1 MKILKLELENF
12 MCFSGTD
19 NRIEFTDGL
28 NVILGGNGYG
38 KTKLYDSF
46 NWVLFD
52 KITNQDGQL
61 DTPTEEIKGGLV
73 SKKAI
78 ADGDDGA
85 TIKAIV
91 RLTLVNEKGKEI
103 ILERSYAV
111 KKLSGMEATS
121 LGKSKLIISAKD
133 DLEFKPVSF
142 SSQQDVDDYIRE
154 HVIQPTVLEHIWFQG
169 ERGIKGA
176 VDTSNAVKL
185 KQVINKL
192 SYIDTWEKFI
202 EATEN
207 TDRRTREKYEKAV
220 KKSQKH
226 KEKTDLL
233 TSQIEKLD
241 KELHAIEEKLTI
253 KEKDLDIAED
263 EVDNLAMGENVREE
277 LRAHSAEEDR
287 IKRELAQAEYDLDQM
302 LDNANRDLFESFW
315 VAHGTTKIQTKF
327 EELVQEYEFNRVAVE
342 KIKKKDKPKNTESL
356 YLQDHIHDML
366 HKEHCTICDRTAP
379 KDSDAYRNIQKW
391 LPEEEKP
398 LDDKLGTPFNHAF
411 QFTDLRRSLSVIS
424 NYDDAFESNFEQQR
438 SQFFRLKDKRRQL
451 DEENRRIE
459 EEKEKLLSKYNISS
473 IDAGIRLGD
482 RIRSYNEKTASLREE
497 IVRLEERRKV
507 LTEEKA
513 EKDQALDKLHEGDID
528 PILRK
533 QKEYFNDLLTATKT
547 AKDQQYKKLVDLLM
561 KETNRHY
568 EAINKQSGA
577 FYGKIVFKQNSKGGY
592 SPEIH
597 NENGDNVTP
606 GMNTAQLLSMQF
618 SILFAILSA
627 NKEYGFNKRY
637 PLIADAP
644 NSAFD
649 AKKKKLLLRQI
660 GTTFEQS
667 IVMMFEY
674 LTNDPER
681 ANRYKVDKSGIREL
695 TDTLEG
701 EGVPMNIY
709 MLDIPDGVNS
719 RDINELTVQIKKI

>member
-1 MKILKLELENF
+1 
-12 MCFSGTD
+12 
-19 NRIEFTDGL
+19 
-28 NVILGGNGYG
+28 V
-38 KTKLYDSF
+38 
-46 NWVLFD
+46 
-52 KITNQDGQL
+52 Q
-61 DTPTEEIKGGLV
+61 EE
-73 SKKAI
+73 
-78 ADGDDGA
+78 
-85 TIKAIV
+85 
-91 RLTLVNEKGKEI
+91 
-103 ILERSYAV
+103 
-111 KKLSGMEATS
+111 
-121 LGKSKLIISAKD
+121 
-133 DLEFKPVSF
+133 
-142 SSQQDVDDYIRE
+142 
-154 HVIQPTVLEHIWFQG
+154 
-169 ERGIKGA
+169 
-176 VDTSNAVKL
+176 
-185 KQVINKL
+185 
-192 SYIDTWEKFI
+192 
-202 EATEN
+202 
-207 TDRRTREKYEKAV
+207 
-220 KKSQKH
+220 
-226 KEKTDLL
+226 
-233 TSQIEKLD
+233 
-241 KELHAIEEKLTI
+241 
-253 KEKDLDIAED
+253 
-263 EVDNLAMGENVREE
+263 
-277 LRAHSAEEDR
+277 
-287 IKRELAQAEYDLDQM
+287 
-302 LDNANRDLFESFW
+302 
-315 VAHGTTKIQTKF
+315 F
-327 EELVQEYEFNRVAVE
+327 EELVQEYEFNRVASE
-342 KIKKKDKPKNTESL
+342 KIRKKDKPKDLESL
-356 YLQDHIHDML
+356 YLHDHIHDML
-366 HKEHCTICDRTAP
+366 HKEHCTICDRPAA
-379 KDSDAYRNIQKW
+379 KDSDAYKNIQKW

-398 LDDKLGTPFNHAF
+398 LDEKLATPFNHAF
-411 QFTDLRRSLSVIS
+411 QLSDFRRSLSVIS
-424 NYDDAFESNFEQQR
+424 NYAGSFEHNFEQQR
-438 SQFFRLKDKRRQL
+438 INFFKLKDKRKQL

-533 QKEYFNDLLTATKT
+533 QKDYFGDLLAATKT

-681 ANRYKVDKSGIREL
+681 INRYKIDKSGIREL
-695 TDTLEG
+695 MDTLQE

-719 RDINELTVQIKKI
+719 RDINDLTVQIKKI

>member
-12 MCFSGTD
+12 MCFSGSD
-19 NRIEFTDGL
+19 NRIEFADGL

-38 KTKLYDSF
+38 KTKLYDAF

-52 KITNQDGQL
+52 KITNQDGRL

-73 SKKAI
+73 SKKSI
-78 ADGDDGA
+78 ADANDGK

-91 RLTLVNEKGKEI
+91 RLTLVNEKEKEI

-121 LGKSKLIISAKD
+121 LGKSKLTISEKD
-133 DLEFKPVSF
+133 DLEFKPLSF
-142 SSQQDVDDYIRE
+142 NSPQEIDEYIRE

-202 EATEN
+202 EAAEN
-207 TDRRTREKYEKAV
+207 TDRRTRDKYDKAV

-226 KEKTDLL
+226 REKTALL
-233 TSQIEKLD
+233 TEQIDKLNE
-241 KELHAIEEKLTI
+241 ELDAIEEKLSI

-263 EVDNLAMGENVREE
+263 EVDDLAMGENVREE
-277 LRAHSAEEDR
+277 LRAHSAEENR
-287 IKRELAQAEYDLDQM
+287 IKRELTQAEYDLDEM
-302 LDNANRDLFESFW
+302 LDHANRDLFKSFW
-315 VAHGTTKIQTKF
+315 VTNGTESFYERF
-327 EELVQEYEFNRVAVE
+327 ENLVQEYEFARVASE
-342 KIKKKDKPKNTESL
+342 KMKKKDTPKDLESL

-366 HKEHCTICDRTAP
+366 EKELCSICNRAAP
-379 KDSDAYRNIQKW
+379 KDSEAYDSIKKW
-391 LPEEEKP
+391 LPEDRKP
-398 LDDKLGTPFNHAF
+398 LDEKLSTPFNHAY
-411 QFTDLRRSLSVIS
+411 QFSDLRRSLSVIS
-424 NYDDAFESNFEQQR
+424 NYAEGFEHNFDQQR
-438 SQFFRLKDKRRQL
+438 TNFFKLKGKRKQL

-473 IDAGIRLGD
+473 IDAGIRLGE
-482 RIRSYNEKTASLREE
+482 RIRRFSEKTAALRED
-497 IVRLEERRKV
+497 IVRLEERKKV

-533 QKEYFNDLLTATKT
+533 QKDYFNDLLVATKT
-547 AKDQQYKKLVDLLM
+547 AKDHQYKKLVDLLM
-561 KETNRHY
+561 AETNRHY
-568 EAINKQSGA
+568 DAINKQSGA
-577 FYGKIVFKQNSKGGY
+577 FYGKIIFKQNSKGGY
-592 SPEIH
+592 YPEIH
-597 NENGDNVTP
+597 NENGDNVTA

-681 ANRYKVDKSGIREL
+681 ANHYKIDQFGIQEL
-695 TDTLEG
+695 AETLKA
-701 EGVPMNIY
+701 EGVSMNVY

-719 RDINELTVQIKKI
+719 RDINDLSVQIKKI

>member
-19 NRIEFTDGL
+19 NCIDFSDGL

-52 KITNQDGQL
+52 KITNQDGRL
-61 DTPTEEIKGGLV
+61 DTPTEAIKGGLV

-85 TIKAIV
+85 IIKAIV
-91 RLTLVNEKGKEI
+91 RLTLANEKGKEI

-111 KKLSGMEATS
+111 KKLSGMEVTS
-121 LGKSKLIISAKD
+121 LGKSKLTISEKS

-142 SSQQDVDDYIRE
+142 SSQQEVDDYIRE
-154 HVIQPTVLEHIWFQG
+154 QVIQPTVLEHIWFQG

-176 VDTSNAVKL
+176 VDTSNAIKL

-202 EATEN
+202 EVAEN
-207 TDRRTREKYEKAV
+207 TDRRSRDRYDKAV

-241 KELHAIEEKLTI
+241 KELHAIEEKLAI
-253 KEKDLDIAED
+253 KEKDLDIAEE
-263 EVDNLAMGENVREE
+263 EVDNMAMGENVREE

-287 IKRELAQAEYDLDQM
+287 IKRELAQTEYDLDQM
-302 LDNANRDLFESFW
+302 LDNANRDLFKSFW
-315 VAHGTTKIQTKF
+315 VAHGTNEVQEKF
-327 EELVQEYEFNRVAVE
+327 EELVQDYEFKRVASE
-342 KIKKKDKPKNTESL
+342 KIKKKDKPKDLESL
-356 YLQDHIHDML
+356 YLHDHIHDML
-366 HKEHCTICDRTAP
+366 NKEHCTICDRPAT
-379 KDSDAYRNIQKW
+379 KDSDAYKNIQKW
-391 LPEEEKP
+391 LPREDKP
-398 LDDKLGTPFNHAF
+398 LNEKLATPFHQAF
-411 QFTDLRRSLSVIS
+411 QLSDLRRSLNVIS
-424 NYDDAFESNFEQQR
+424 NYSDSFKHDFVQQR
-438 SQFFRLKDKRRQL
+438 RLFFELKSKRKQL

-459 EEKEKLLSKYNISS
+459 EEKEKLLSKYNITS

-482 RIRSYNEKTASLREE
+482 RIRRYNEKTASLREE
-497 IVRLEERRKV
+497 IVRLEERKKV

-533 QKEYFNDLLTATKT
+533 QKDYFGDLLAATKT
-547 AKDQQYKKLVDLLM
+547 AKDQQYKKLVDLLTR
-561 KETNRHY
+561 EANRHY
-568 EAINKQSGA
+568 EAINKHSGA
-577 FYGKIVFKQNSKGGY
+577 FYGKIVFKQNNKGGY

-597 NENGDNVTP
+597 NENGTNETA
-606 GMNTAQLLSMQF
+606 GINTAQLLSMQF

-681 ANRYKVDKSGIREL
+681 ANRYKIDKPGIREL
-695 TDTLEG
+695 IDTLEE

-719 RDINELTVQIKKI
+719 RDINKLTVQIKKI